1 MIKLFQKK
9 KKDVDAVKTTDDV
22 LNELKDIRKQLE
34 SQDKRIDKLEKKVS
48 SLREFASQQ
57 TLTNRI
63 FDEAIKRL
71 KNDVNALKQ
80 RTD

>member
-9 KKDVDAVKTTDDV
+9 KKDADAIKTTDDV
-22 LNELKDIRKQLE
+22 LNALKDIRKQIE
-34 SQDKRIDKLEKKVS
+34 SQDKRIDKLEKKVT